1 MAPSRNTMARRS
13 NANFEIKRKVRLV
26 TEQNV
31 IDKPSP
37 VEDFPMR
44 KWSINVYIIG
54 EDGEEH
60 PADCFL
66 KVVYNLHPS
75 FENPTQTFNKPP
87 FRCENEGWGEFD
99 MTIDCY
105 ITEKSKQSLSHDLNF
120 AKNRYEAEHTV
131 SFKNPSQ
138 ALQLILRETGPLPSD
153 DDRLKKKGGAGK
165 KGAQKYDYE
174 KIAQALEKLDED
186 DLLRVIQII
195 NDNKTA
201 ETYIKSDVDGELA
214 PASPGVDLLAAGEF
228 SIDLYT
234 MSDQMTKLLWDYL
247 HWPLR
252 AISMGLHGLRKWAGL
267 DIYDRPLTSQ
277 KSKKGLVS

>member
-1 MAPSRNTMARRS
+1 MGLRNAVAQKKQKGLSRAKSLRS
-13 NANFEIKRKVRLV
+13 NANMDPKRKVRLV

-44 KWSINVYIIG
+44 KWSIVIYIVG

-60 PADCFL
+60 PADCFQ

-75 FENPTQTFNKPP
+75 FENPTQTFTKPP

-105 ITEKSKQSLSHDLNF
+105 ITEKSKQTLTHDLNF
-120 AKNRYEAEHTV
+120 AKNRYDAEHTV

-138 ALQLILRETGPLPSD
+138 ALQQILRETGPLPSD

-201 ETYIKSDVDGELA
+201 DTYIKSDVDGELM
-214 PASPGVDLLAAGEF
+214 PASPGVDLLSGQF
-228 SIDLYT
+228 S
-234 MSDQMTKLLWDYL
+234 
-247 HWPLR
+247 LR
-252 AISMGLHGLRKWAGL
+252 WEGGRN
-267 DIYDRPLTSQ
+267 
-277 KSKKGLVS
+277 GLVSVTDEVGE